1 MLRCLW
7 FSTAIGAVC
16 AAGLAAADLTSY
28 VKAPDAS
35 FAFAVTDT
43 VSLPGVGSV
52 ATIRLTSQTWR
63 GIAWEHWLRV
73 IRPERVTRPE
83 TALLVVSGGRVRK
96 DPPKLEGEALMLG
109 AIAAKTGS
117 VVAVLCQVPNQPLF
131 GDLREDALISFTFQK
146 YLETRDP
153 TWPCLLPMVKSAVRA
168 MDAVQAVVKER
179 HSQEIARFVVTGA
192 SKRGWTTW
200 LAAVVDPRVA
210 AIAPMVIDVLNFPAQ
225 MELQVRSFGGY
236 SEQIANYSDKG
247 LPDRLR
253 EPAAQALLALVD
265 PYVHRAALRMP
276 KLVVLGTND
285 RFWPVDAVKL
295 YFGALPGE
303 KLIHYV
309 PNAGHSLGPGA
320 VEAVTAFYTSV
331 AAGTKRPRFTWS
343 FAADGGAGRFT
354 VSCQDRPEK
363 AELWTARAATRDF
376 RDSKWSG
383 TQIAGAGAEK
393 FEAALP
399 VPEAGY
405 AAMFVRLEYRSV
417 LGEPYTLATNIEV
430 LGGRPEDR

>member
-117 VVAVLCQVPNQPLF
+117 VVAVLGQVPNQPLF

-153 TWPCLLPMVKSAVRA
+153 TWPCLLP
-168 MDAVQAVVKER
+168 
-179 HSQEIARFVVTGA
+179 
-192 SKRGWTTW
+192 
-200 LAAVVDPRVA
+200 
-210 AIAPMVIDVLNFPAQ
+210 
-225 MELQVRSFGGY
+225 
-236 SEQIANYSDKG
+236 
-247 LPDRLR
+247 
-253 EPAAQALLALVD
+253 
-265 PYVHRAALRMP
+265 
-276 KLVVLGTND
+276 
-285 RFWPVDAVKL
+285 
-295 YFGALPGE
+295 
-303 KLIHYV
+303 
-309 PNAGHSLGPGA
+309 
-320 VEAVTAFYTSV
+320 
-331 AAGTKRPRFTWS
+331 
-343 FAADGGAGRFT
+343 
-354 VSCQDRPEK
+354 
-363 AELWTARAATRDF
+363 
-376 RDSKWSG
+376 
-383 TQIAGAGAEK
+383 
-393 FEAALP
+393 
-399 VPEAGY
+399 
-405 AAMFVRLEYRSV
+405 
-417 LGEPYTLATNIEV
+417 
-430 LGGRPEDR
+430 